1 MKRVAMCVLCIVFIL
16 MPYMTLADSNASNL
30 KPAQDQPRPQS
41 VDEKNGTSVIGT
53 KLPLDI
59 ISTGSDQSGTLLSYK
74 LKEELMASKLFT
86 LTAAEKK
93 KFVLH
98 LQTQPEFSDRP
109 SIASIYSIALVYQ
122 EDSGTLTY
130 YLSQLQGQVHA
141 DGVAAEMQKILEW
154 TYSKLKRYHYLLS
167 D

>member
-1 MKRVAMCVLCIVFIL
+1 MKRIAMCILCAVFLFLPHMI
-16 MPYMTLADSNASNL
+16 LADSNASNL
-30 KPAQDQPRPQS
+30 KPAQDQPKPQS
-41 VDEKNGTSVIGT
+41 MDEKNGTSIIGT

-59 ISTGSDQSGTLLSYK
+59 MSTGTDQSGTLLSYR

-93 KFVLH
+93 KFVMH
-98 LQTQPEFSDRP
+98 LQTQPEFPDRP

-130 YLSQLQGQVHA
+130 YLSQLQGQVHS

-154 TYSKLKRYHYLLS
+154 TYSTLKRYHYLLS

>member
-74 LKEELMASKLFT
+74 LKEELMASGTTWVEPKVSTEESFFT
-86 LTAAEKK
+86 IT
-93 KFVLH
+93 F
-98 LQTQPEFSDRP
+98 RP
-109 SIASIYSIALVYQ
+109 A
-122 EDSGTLTY
+122 
-130 YLSQLQGQVHA
+130 
-141 DGVAAEMQKILEW
+141 IL
-154 TYSKLKRYHYLLS
+154 
-167 D
+167 

>member
-86 LTAAEKK
+86 LTAAEKRNS
-93 KFVLH
+93 FC
-98 LQTQPEFSDRP
+98 TCRP
-109 SIASIYSIALVYQ
+109 SLNSPTGHPSPPYTPLPWSIR
-122 EDSGTLTY
+122 
-130 YLSQLQGQVHA
+130 
-141 DGVAAEMQKILEW
+141 KILE
-154 TYSKLKRYHYLLS
+154 H
-167 D
+167 